1 METPRDP
8 IAFILDEHDRQFE
21 ICDRLED
28 FVGALESEPSGQE
41 AQSLL
46 AFLTE
51 DLPVHIDDEEQ
62 DLFPMLA
69 SRGYNDQNL
78 NIILE
83 QLAAEHELDRGLV
96 EPIVEELRRIAEG
109 RVPSDLRRLCM
120 EVRAFT
126 EAMRRHI
133 NWENRVVVSL
143 ARAILSEEDRTR
155 LARRIAERR
164 QHLTRG
170 DT

>member
-8 IAFILDEHDRQFE
+8 IAFILDEHERQFE
-21 ICDRLED
+21 ICDRLEN
-28 FVGALESEPSGQE
+28 FVGTLESEPSGQE
-41 AQSLL
+41 VQSLL

-51 DLPVHIDDEEQ
+51 DLPVHIDDEER

-69 SRGYNDQNL
+69 SRGYNDPNL

-96 EPIVEELRRIAEG
+96 EPILEELRRIAED
-109 RVPSDLRRLCM
+109 RAPSDSRRFCM

-133 NWENRVVVSL
+133 NWENRVVVPL
-143 ARAILSEEDRTR
+143 ARAILSEDDRVR
-155 LARRIAERR
+155 LARHMAERR
-164 QHLTRG
+164 GRLARG

>member
-21 ICDRLED
+21 ICDRLEN
-28 FVGALESEPSGQE
+28 FVGTLESEPSGQE

-51 DLPVHIDDEEQ
+51 DLPVHIDDEER

-83 QLAAEHELDRGLV
+83 QLAAEHDNFHYIPALN
-96 EPIVEELRRIAEG
+96 EP
-109 RVPSDLRRLCM
+109 
-120 EVRAFT
+120 T
-126 EAMRRHI
+126 EDD
-133 NWENRVVVSL
+133 NWEGFTGFVHEAAKEHFDNKFSGHKAYL
-143 ARAILSEEDRTR
+143 CGPPPMIDAAIMTPGVTSC
-155 LARRIAERR
+155 
-164 QHLTRG
+164 
-170 DT
+170 